1 MGRKEAKT
9 TGGGGS
15 IAASHLARIDRELK
29 LLDPA
34 VVRAIKDKQQ
44 KRKAL
49 TYTEKRCQKRLEAL
63 HRARFFWE
71 ESAAVPAVVWESM
84 AGMTAKRAKSL
95 SIAAGLPHAGT
106 VVDLPAW
113 VRAVHELLDRQSAK
127 PAAKADENQAPQ
139 EGSIAEA
146 KHKVVRERARLF
158 ELERQAKE
166 RELLPRRDVHAAHA
180 AIAARLRQMG
190 VDVAARFGDDAHEIV
205 TDAILDV
212 QSMTDRMFADS
223 GDGPLL
229 EADGDA
235 ENAA

>member
-1 MGRKEAKT
+1 MGRREAKSS
-9 TGGGGS
+9 GGGS
-15 IAASHLARIDRELK
+15 IAASHLARIERELK

-49 TYTEKRCQKRLEAL
+49 NYTEKRVQKRLEAL

-71 ESAAVPAVVWESM
+71 EASAVSAVAWESM

-106 VVDLPAW
+106 SVDLPAW
-113 VRAVHELLDRQSAK
+113 VRAVHDYLDRQSTR
-127 PAAKADENQAPQ
+127 PAAKVDENQAPQ

-166 RELLPRRDVHAAHA
+166 RELLPRKDVHSAHA
-180 AIAARLRQMG
+180 SIGARLRQMG
-190 VDVAARFGDDAHEIV
+190 VDLASRFGEDAHEIV
-205 TDAILDV
+205 TEAILDV
-212 QSMTDRMFADS
+212 QSMTDRMFAEGGEGPVVEAE
-223 GDGPLL
+223 GD
-229 EADGDA
+229 ED
-235 ENAA
+235 